1 MRRKMLKSTVAIVL
15 SIALAVTGLNTDI
28 ISQAASITQKV
39 TQEESKIT
47 AKQKED
53 AKREDE
59 KVKEKLKDTKES
71 KEKNKKATVVKEL
84 KELRNSNST
93 TYLLSDGSKK
103 LEICGEDIRYKENG
117 KYVDYDSSLKKISK
131 SEEKEYVVAIP
142 TVPLFTMTVAYF
154 LSEYNNDFWAYYF
167 LYL

>member
-53 AKREDE
+53 AK
-59 KVKEKLKDTKES
+59 
-71 KEKNKKATVVKEL
+71 
-84 KELRNSNST
+84 
-93 TYLLSDGSKK
+93 
-103 LEICGEDIRYKENG
+103 G
-117 KYVDYDSSLKKISK
+117 K
-131 SEEKEYVVAIP
+131 
-142 TVPLFTMTVAYF
+142 MRR
-154 LSEYNNDFWAYYF
+154 
-167 LYL
+167 

>member
-117 KYVDYDSSLKKISK
+117 KYIDYDPSLKKISK
-131 SEEKEYVVAIP
+131 SEKMNYQRIN
-142 TVPLFTMTVAYF
+142 M
-154 LSEYNNDFWAYYF
+154 
-167 LYL
+167 LYMGMGQSMSM